1 MLKKPLLTLA
11 IAAAVSLPAGAS
23 TVDGTG
29 SFSIGAAKTKL
40 DMIDE
45 GTIYGVNIKY
55 QYEPNGSRLG
65 FLSSFTYASGDD
77 SVDRGYGGKA
87 DLDMRYY
94 SFGLGPS
101 YRVIDQVS
109 VYGLFG
115 FAGAKAKL
123 SGGASVSDHFEP
135 VFGLGVRAFPYGKIV
150 LDAHYEKATAF
161 NSSRYRLEADSFSV
175 GIGLLF

>member
-1 MLKKPLLTLA
+1 MLKKQFILLA
-11 IAAAVSLPAGAS
+11 VAAAMALPAAANPVSGI
-23 TVDGTG
+23 G
-29 SFSIGAAKTKL
+29 SFSIGVAKTKL

-45 GTIYGVNIKY
+45 GTIHGVNVKY
-55 QYEPNGSRLG
+55 QYEPESSRLG

-77 SVDRGYGGKA
+77 SVDRRYNGKV

-101 YRVIDQVS
+101 YRVIDQVA

-115 FAGAKAKL
+115 LAGAKAKL

-135 VFGLGVRAFPYGKIV
+135 VFGLGVRAFPYGNIV
-150 LDAHYEKATAF
+150 IDAHYEKATAF
-161 NSSRYRLEADSFSV
+161 NSSQYRLEADTFSV